1 MGIER
6 TWLLS
11 AVLPALVVL
20 VLAARADA
28 WETGTDRPGSTFQT
42 LPLSEPA
49 DEGIERCAA
58 LCRNE
63 ERCLSWTYVRPGNPD
78 RGASEFGLCLLK
90 DAIPEAAAD
99 ACCASGVKGGEESA
113 PARDDTAKPVGSPA
127 WVGLQI
133 QNVTDA
139 VAQQTGA
146 AAGSGV
152 YVVKVSE
159 GGPAER
165 AGIRQG
171 DIITEFDGVA
181 LSGVAELVRAVA
193 ARLPG
198 DRVNVA
204 VVRGGVSL
212 RLTIEIGAR
221 PAE

>member
-6 TWLLS
+6 TRLLS
-11 AVLPALVVL
+11 PLAALVVL
-20 VLAARADA
+20 VSAARAGA
-28 WETGTDRPGSTFQT
+28 WETDTDRPGSTFQT
-42 LPLSEPA
+42 LPLSESA

-58 LCRNE
+58 LCRDE
-63 ERCLSWTYVRPGNPD
+63 ERCLSWTFVRPGNPD

-90 DAIPEAAAD
+90 EAIPEAAAD
-99 ACCASGVKGGEESA
+99 ACCVSGVKGGDEDA
-113 PARDDTAKPVGSPA
+113 KARDDAAKPVGGPA

-152 YVVKVSE
+152 YVVKISE

-171 DIITEFDGVA
+171 DIIIEFDGVA
-181 LSGVAELVRAVA
+181 LSGMAELVRAVA
-193 ARLPG
+193 ARSPG

-204 VVRGGVSL
+204 VLRGGVSR